1 MNCAALIYP
10 HQNIRYRESLP
21 ALSKEELR
29 LLLLALE
36 EDPTIQEERAGN
48 AVFLLFSLSRPGETA
63 LRLLHQAAGVYLF
76 FTRAEAGLVPL
87 LPPAPPYLPDDFA
100 SLLKYKGKTNERFTG
115 MMLTMALALSA
126 FARQPSSRLLV
137 CDPMGGKGTTA
148 FLALSRGWDAVSLDS
163 ARADVREAA
172 DYVQRYLEFHRLKHK
187 RTEDALTLRGAVGA
201 RESRFILSDTPEH
214 YKAGDTR
221 TLRLLAGDTR
231 DLGAL
236 LRPESAHL
244 LVTDLPYG
252 VQKGSR
258 GGMLETVRAAMPGW
272 VRVLRPGG
280 ALAMSFNALVTKRA
294 ELLSVCLENGL
305 IPAETG
311 DLRHRVEQAIER
323 DVILARKSDA

>member
-1 MNCAALIYP
+1 MDCAALVYP
-10 HQNIRYRESLP
+10 HQNTRYRESLV
-21 ALSKEELR
+21 AITKEELR

-36 EDPTIQEERAGN
+36 EDPAMTEERAGE
-48 AVFLLFSLSRPGETA
+48 AVFLRFSLVRPGETA

-76 FTRAEAGLVPL
+76 FTRTEAGLVPVV
-87 LPPAPPYLPDDFA
+87 PPAAPYLSDDFA

-115 MMLTMALALSA
+115 AMLTMALAVSA
-126 FARQPSSRLLV
+126 FARQRAPRLLV

-163 ARADVREAA
+163 AKADVREAA
-172 DYVQRYLEFHRLKHK
+172 DYAQRYFEFHRLKHK
-187 RTEDALTLRGAVGA
+187 RTEEALTLRGAVGA
-201 RESRFILSDTPEH
+201 RETRFVLADTPEH
-214 YKAGDTR
+214 YKDGDTR
-221 TLRLLAGDTR
+221 TLRLLSGDTR

-252 VQKGSR
+252 VQKGSK
-258 GGMLETVRAAMPGW
+258 GGMLETVNAAMPGW

-280 ALAMSFNALVTKRA
+280 ALAMSFNTLVTKRA
-294 ELLSVCLENGL
+294 DLLSVCQKNGL
-305 IPAETG
+305 LPAETS

-323 DVILARKSDA
+323 DIILARKA